1 MVTWCPTKIWAR
13 SVQPFWRLLDANK
26 QTDRQT
32 NKPNL
37 YIDYLRSNRDTSY
50 KIIFDSL
57 MVCSKL
63 RNAGYKCFGF
73 IQIDCLN
80 CIVLLVLFNGFIDGK
95 VNLSISWLTYLDRSI
110 SALGEQLMVRF
121 DWLIDWMVDRKID
134 WLIILLII
142 ELINGSMD

>member
-1 MVTWCPTKIWAR
+1 
-13 SVQPFWRLLDANK
+13 
-26 QTDRQT
+26 
-32 NKPNL
+32 
-37 YIDYLRSNRDTSY
+37 
-50 KIIFDSL
+50 

-73 IQIDCLN
+73 NKLIN

-110 SALGEQLMVRF
+110 SALGEQLMVWF
-121 DWLIDWMVDRKID
+121 DWLLDWMVDRKID